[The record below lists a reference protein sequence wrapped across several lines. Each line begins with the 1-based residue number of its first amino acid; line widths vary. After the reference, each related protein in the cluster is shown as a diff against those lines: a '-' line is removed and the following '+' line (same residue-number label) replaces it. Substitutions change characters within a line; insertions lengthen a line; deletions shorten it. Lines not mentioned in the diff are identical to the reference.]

1 VADLKIA
8 IPDELLAEC
17 RRAAEKV
24 APGKK
29 VRIDLS
35 MSLDGT
41 ITAHAGYRASQ
52 KVSLGAFVVR
62 APGGGIAGAVSGT
75 IEFEPAP

>member
-1 VADLKIA
+1 MADLKITV
-8 IPDELLAEC
+8 PDELLAEC
-17 RRAAEKV
+17 RKAAERV

-41 ITAHAGYRASQ
+41 ITAYAGYRASS
-52 KVSLGAFVVR
+52 KVSVGAFVVKK
-62 APGGGIAGAVSGT
+62 PGGGAVGGANAT
-75 IEFEPAP
+75 IEFESAP

>member
-1 VADLKIA
+1 MADLKIA

-17 RRAAEKV
+17 RKAAEKV

-52 KVSLGAFVVR
+52 KVSIGAFVVR
-62 APGGGIAGAVSGT
+62 KPGGDTAGALNGT
-75 IEFEPAP
+75 IEFAPEP